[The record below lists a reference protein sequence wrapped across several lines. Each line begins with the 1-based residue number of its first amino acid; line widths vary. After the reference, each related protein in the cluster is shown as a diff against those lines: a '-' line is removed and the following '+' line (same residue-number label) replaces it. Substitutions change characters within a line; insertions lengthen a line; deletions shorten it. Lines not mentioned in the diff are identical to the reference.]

1 MSGEHP
7 SMTTKGSKREQ
18 NDFHKKNSLRAVFF
32 AYLQVFFLL
41 IIITIR
47 FQILSINTFKC
58 FPDDKL

>member
-1 MSGEHP
+1 
-7 SMTTKGSKREQ
+7 MTTNGSKREQ

-47 FQILSINTFKC
+47 FQILYINTIKC
-58 FPDDKL
+58 FPDYKL

>member
-7 SMTTKGSKREQ
+7 SLTTNGSKREQ
-18 NDFHKKNSLRAVFF
+18 NDFQKKNSLRAVFF

-47 FQILSINTFKC
+47 FQILSINTIKC
-58 FPDDKL
+58 FPDYKL

>member
-7 SMTTKGSKREQ
+7 SMTTNGSKREQ

-32 AYLQVFFLL
+32 VYLQVFFLL

-47 FQILSINTFKC
+47 FQILSINTIKC
-58 FPDDKL
+58 FPDYKL

>member
-7 SMTTKGSKREQ
+7 SMTTNGSKREQ

-32 AYLQVFFLL
+32 VYLQVFFLL

-47 FQILSINTFKC
+47 FQILSLKYF
-58 FPDDKL
+58 